1 MDDLLYVLLGLAWFG
16 YSAYKANQKK
26 TAKNLANISKAQSI
40 VNQDK
45 YENEADESTD
55 TIDLVERLF
64 SDGLVQKNKTIRSN
78 SVNMYGDLNSPEPI
92 ADEIKPRSL
101 IDNITTGYQ
110 SIEYSSPSVTVSKEG
125 ANMESTDVLEMS
137 DEEVFSFDLRKA
149 VIHQAILN
157 RPYF

>member
-26 TAKNLANISKAQSI
+26 TAKNLANISKSQSI

-92 ADEIKPRSL
+92 ADEIKPRPM
-101 IDNITTGYQ
+101 IDDISVGYQ
-110 SIEYSSPSVTVSKEG
+110 SVEYSTQNVTVSQEG
-125 ANMESTDVLEMS
+125 ANMDSADVLETS